1 MVLRKPPLL
10 KNTRWHATA
19 GSDARGTP
27 SPSMGEGWGGG
38 EVLPEHHRIV
48 RCEYPDSPALPLASS
63 RRGRGKI
70 FFDRLAV
77 LSARSIF
84 ISAIKFTI
92 AFLLSLFLLLPTTE
106 AAESYVLKFATLA
119 PIGSTWMNIIG
130 DWADEVKK
138 GSQGR
143 LVFKLYGGGVAGDE
157 PEVLRK
163 IRFGQLQGGAMTG
176 HGIGYIYSPARVLE
190 IPFLFRSYDEVDHVR
205 AQLMPEIRA
214 GFHRNGFE
222 LLGWMEVGFVQ
233 LFSRQPIYSLADMKK
248 RRIWLWQGDPLG
260 SAFFRASG
268 ISPVPLPITEVYTS
282 LSTGLIDTTIA
293 PPLGAIA
300 LQWFTQTPYMTD
312 IPIMDGIGGLIV
324 TRRFFDKLPP
334 DLQALLRRTGEAAG
348 ERLVTETR
356 RDNRK
361 SLAVLKQHGVAFTDE
376 WKDKDSVLFDLRDR
390 AAAALAKQDYIP
402 ADIYDRARRSLE
414 EYRARKTEK

>member
-1 MVLRKPPLL
+1 MVLKR
-10 KNTRWHATA
+10 
-19 GSDARGTP
+19 
-27 SPSMGEGWGGG
+27 
-38 EVLPEHHRIV
+38 V
-48 RCEYPDSPALPLASS
+48 
-63 RRGRGKI
+63 
-70 FFDRLAV
+70 
-77 LSARSIF
+77 
-84 ISAIKFTI
+84 I
-92 AFLLSLFLLLPTTE
+92 ALLLVFLFPAAHAGE
-106 AAESYVLKFATLA
+106 AYVLKFATLA

-130 DWADEVKK
+130 DWANAVDKE
-138 GSQGR
+138 SRGR
-143 LVFKLYGGGVAGDE
+143 LKFKLYGGGVSGDE

-163 IRFGQLQGGAMTG
+163 IRFGQLQGGALTG

-233 LFSRQPIYSLADMKK
+233 LFSRQPIYSIDDMKK

-260 SAFFRASG
+260 SAFFDASG
-268 ISPVPLPITEVYTS
+268 LSPVPLPITEVYTS

-300 LQWFTQTPYMTD
+300 LQWFTQTRYMTD

-324 TRRFFDKLPP
+324 SRRFFDTLPP

-348 ERLVTETR
+348 KRLVSETR
-356 RDNRK
+356 RDNAK
-361 SLAVLKQHGVAFTDE
+361 SLVVLKQHGVTFTTE
-376 WKDKDSVLFDLRDR
+376 WKDKESDIFALRDR
-390 AAAALAKQDYIP
+390 AAAVLAKEGYIP
-402 ADIYDRARRSLE
+402 ADIYQRARQALE
-414 EYRARKTEK
+414 TYRAGKTGK